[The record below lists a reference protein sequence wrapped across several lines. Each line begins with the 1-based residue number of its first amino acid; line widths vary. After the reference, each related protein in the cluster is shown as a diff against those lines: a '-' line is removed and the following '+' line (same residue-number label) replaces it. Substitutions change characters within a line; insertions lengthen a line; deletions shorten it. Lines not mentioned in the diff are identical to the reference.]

1 MTKERQGTVLY
12 VDDDES
18 NRRAFAG
25 IFRLEGFE
33 VVEAGT
39 GGDALRLAAD
49 KPDLVIL
56 DVQLPDVSGL
66 EVCRRIRADPATTAI
81 PVMHLSAVYVL
92 PEDRTHALEDGAD
105 AYLTKPVEPH
115 EVVAQARALLRTH
128 RAEELARAAAR
139 QWQATFAA
147 INDGVCLLDRHGRVQ
162 RCNPALER
170 ILDRP
175 ASEVIGRTCD
185 ELTGAADPG
194 GAPAFRRMLS
204 TRRREVEELCL
215 GGRWLQAVADPM
227 LEADGGLGG
236 AVYVLSDVT
245 ERKRLEERLR
255 QSQKMEAVGRLAGG
269 IAHNFNNLLTAITGN
284 VSLLLAA
291 TPEQDPQRESLL
303 AVEQAAWRAAELT
316 RQLLGFSRQG
326 ESRPRPLDLRVCLD
340 EVARLLR
347 GTFDRGIA
355 LEVAA
360 ADDLWL
366 VRADPGQINQV
377 LMNLCLNAR
386 DAMPSGGRLAL
397 GAENLP
403 SGEARPGT
411 APEARPGE
419 FVRLRVRDDGQGI
432 PPDVLPRIFEPFF
445 TTKGPDKGT
454 GLGLATVHGIVQQH
468 GGWVECSSEVNRGT
482 CFDVYLPRWD
492 EGGGASVTAPEVPA
506 PGRTAD
512 PKEEAAGRPAW
523 EFCRTGL
530 SKAEAEELLD
540 WLEGNGCEQ
549 REAAWEPAG
558 FVVRWRAP
566 RRGGSGPQARP
577 WWQTL
582 RGASARIWRRAD
594 PPSGTGQAGPPAG

>member
-1 MTKERQGTVLY
+1 MTKQPQGTVLY

-25 IFRLEGFE
+25 IFRQEGFE

-39 GGDALRLAAD
+39 GGEALRLAAE

-105 AYLTKPVEPH
+105 AYLTKPVEPR

-147 INDGVCLLDRHGRVQ
+147 LNDGVCLLDRQGRVL

-175 ASEVIGRTCD
+175 ASEILGRTCH
-185 ELTGAADPG
+185 ELTSAADPG

-227 LEADGGLGG
+227 LEADGGLSG

-269 IAHNFNNLLTAITGN
+269 VAHNFNNLLTAVTGN

-291 TPEQDPQRESLL
+291 APDPSPQREMLL

-326 ESRPRPLDLRVCLD
+326 ESRPQPLRLRACLD

-347 GTFDRGIA
+347 GTFDRRIA

-366 VRADPGQINQV
+366 VRADAGQINQV

-386 DAMPSGGRLAL
+386 DAMPAGGRLAL
-397 GAENLP
+397 GAENVSL
-403 SGEARPGT
+403 GEARPGT
-411 APEARPGE
+411 ASEARPGE
-419 FVRLRVRDDGQGI
+419 FVRLRVLDDGQGI
-432 PPDVLPRIFEPFF
+432 APEILPRVFEPFF

-492 EGGGASVTAPEVPA
+492 EGGGGGAAPPPEVPA
-506 PGRTAD
+506 PERPAD
-512 PKEEAAGRPAW
+512 PTEETAGPTDW

-530 SKAEAEELLD
+530 AKEEAEGLLD

-549 REAAWEPAG
+549 REVAWEAGG
-558 FVVRWRAP
+558 FVVRWRSPPAAVAAP
-566 RRGGSGPQARP
+566 RRP
-577 WWQTL
+577 WWQGL
-582 RGASARIWRRAD
+582 RGVAARFRRRAA
-594 PPSGTGQAGPPAG
+594 PPSGPGQAGPAPG